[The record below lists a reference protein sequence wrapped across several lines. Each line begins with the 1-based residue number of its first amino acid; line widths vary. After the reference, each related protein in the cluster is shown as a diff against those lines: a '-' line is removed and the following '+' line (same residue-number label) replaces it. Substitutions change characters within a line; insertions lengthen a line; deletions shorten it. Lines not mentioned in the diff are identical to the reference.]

1 MGYFRSA
8 LDALYSRHGTV
19 VMGVLNV
26 TPDSFFDGGRWMG
39 EASLSR
45 FDELVCEGAAI
56 VDIGGESTRP
66 GAAPVSAAEQIDRIL
81 PVLRHALTHH
91 RVLVTVDTANV
102 DVAKFAL
109 ESGAHAI
116 NDVSCL
122 TDLRIAEVVSAF
134 GAGLI
139 IMHARGPM
147 GSMPGFS
154 EVPEHTYLDV
164 VDEVKREWASARDRA
179 MTAGMRREDILFDP
193 GLGFWKSARHS
204 LTLLRS
210 VSEFADLQAPIVIGP
225 SRKSFLT
232 LIDSAPPELRLGG
245 SIAACIHA
253 AQNGVH
259 AVRVHDVLATRQAL
273 SLGRM
278 LNGAIRAPV
287 GFDERMLGGAC

>member
-1 MGYFRSA
+1 
-8 LDALYSRHGTV
+8 
-19 VMGVLNV
+19 MGVLNV
-26 TPDSFFDGGRWMG
+26 TPDSFFDGGRWLG
-39 EASLSR
+39 EAGLR
-45 FDELVCEGAAI
+45 RCDELVHEGAGI

-66 GAAPVSAAEQIDRIL
+66 GAAPVSATDQIDRIL
-81 PVLRHALTHH
+81 PVLRHAVTHH

-102 DVAKFAL
+102 QVAKFAL
-109 ESGAHAI
+109 QAGAHAI

-122 TDLRIAEVVSAF
+122 ADRQLAEVVAAF

-147 GSMPGFS
+147 VSMPGFS
-154 EVPEHTYLDV
+154 QVPEHAYLDV
-164 VDEVKREWASARDRA
+164 VDEVKREWASARDKA
-179 MTAGMRREDILFDP
+179 MAAGMRREDIVFDP
-193 GLGFWKSARHS
+193 GIGFWKSARHS

-210 VSEFADLQAPIVIGP
+210 VFEFADLQTPIVIGP

-259 AVRVHDVLATRQAL
+259 VVRVHDVLATRQAL

-278 LNGAIRAPV
+278 LNGAVKTPI
-287 GFDERMLGGAC
+287 GFEERMLGGAC